1 MTAPM
6 NSDQFDDDSTGSD
19 AGSDQF
25 FKTTIPW
32 LTITRRAYLYRLC
45 LALGTLFVVL
55 GWAASDTVFGV
66 IGAVSL
72 ALGTGTATAY
82 TSNS

>member
-6 NSDQFDDDSTGSD
+6 NSDQFDDDTAS
-19 AGSDQF
+19 SDQF

-32 LTITRRAYLYRLC
+32 LTVTRRAYLYRLC

-72 ALGTGTATAY
+72 ALGTGTATVY

>member
-1 MTAPM
+1 M
-6 NSDQFDDDSTGSD
+6 NKFDDDSTGSD
-19 AGSDQF
+19 ADQF

-32 LTITRRAYLYRLC
+32 LTVTRRAYLYRLC

-72 ALGTGTATAY
+72 ALGTGTATVY